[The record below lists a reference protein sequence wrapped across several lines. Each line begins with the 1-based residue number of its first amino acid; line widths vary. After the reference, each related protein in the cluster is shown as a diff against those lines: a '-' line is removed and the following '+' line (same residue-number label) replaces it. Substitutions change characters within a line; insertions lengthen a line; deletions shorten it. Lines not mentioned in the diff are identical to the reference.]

1 MMAVASPPP
10 GIYLLPILSG
20 HLGANGRFDPFTFR
34 ESLAPVSRIL
44 LAEDD
49 TTMRTFLARALE
61 RAGHEVF
68 AVGDGMEALAAARTV
83 QFDMLV
89 ADVVMPSLDG
99 FQLAARARA
108 AYPDLRVMFITGF
121 AAVSLRGRDTEF
133 SGAKVLSKP
142 FHLRELVDR
151 VHEILHAQTSAL

>member
-1 MMAVASPPP
+1 M
-10 GIYLLPILSG
+10 
-20 HLGANGRFDPFTFR
+20 
-34 ESLAPVSRIL
+34 SRIL

-49 TTMRTFLARALE
+49 TTMRVFLAKALE
-61 RAGHEVF
+61 RAGHDVF
-68 AVGDGMEALAAARTV
+68 AVGDGLEALAAAKAV
-83 QFDMLV
+83 QFDLLV

-108 AYPDLRVMFITGF
+108 SHPELKVMFITGF
-121 AAVSLRGRDTEF
+121 AAVSLKARDASF

-151 VHEILHAQTSAL
+151 VEVMLREQTGTF

>member
-1 MMAVASPPP
+1 M
-10 GIYLLPILSG
+10 
-20 HLGANGRFDPFTFR
+20 
-34 ESLAPVSRIL
+34 SRIL

-49 TTMRTFLARALE
+49 TTMRVFLAKALE
-61 RAGHEVF
+61 RAGHDVF
-68 AVGDGMEALAAARTV
+68 AVGDGLEALAAAKAV
-83 QFDMLV
+83 QFDLLV

-108 AYPDLRVMFITGF
+108 SHPELKVMFITGF
-121 AAVSLRGRDTEF
+121 AAVSLKARDAAF

-151 VHEILHAQTSAL
+151 VEVMLREQTGTF